1 MNNIIPIK
9 ELTIKEV
16 AARKLPKDIE
26 EGINSNWNILLTRY
40 PKMFN
45 GPVYST
51 LNMNNEDGKV
61 TLECELSD
69 YAHYKYSEIKDLG
82 EYACRNTYAGCVV
95 VSSDNRLFVSVNG
108 EGSEFVGKL
117 QIIGGVIDPNDRIIG
132 GSLESEDE
140 WKQNPLSPV
149 STALRELGE
158 EAGSEIGNSITE
170 IGTSYLVTN
179 GKKYGIHT
187 VVYSNLDSEA
197 IFSTFESFKK
207 KTGNN
212 EIEKLIS
219 FGKEDEDELQ
229 KYEGCQDLDV
239 VDLLR
244 TIMSER
250 CYLRDNQYT

>member
-1 MNNIIPIK
+1 MEEIMTQIIPLYEINFV
-9 ELTIKEV
+9 ELPP
-16 AARKLPKDIE
+16 RKLPEDIE
-26 EGINSNWNILLTRY
+26 DGVQDYWRELIVRY
-40 PKMFN
+40 PGMFN

-51 LNMNNEDGKV
+51 LNMNNEDGKA

-69 YAHYKYSEIKDLG
+69 YAHYKYSEITDMG

-117 QIIGGVIDPNDRIIG
+117 QIIGGAIDPNDRIIG

-158 EAGSEIGNSITE
+158 EVGSEIRNSITE
-170 IGTSYLVTN
+170 IGRSYLVTN
-179 GKKYGIHT
+179 GRKYGIHT
-187 VVYSNLDSEA
+187 VVYSCLNSEEIYA
-197 IFSTFESFKK
+197 AFESFKK

-212 EIEKLIS
+212 EIDKLVS
-219 FGKEDEDELQ
+219 FGKEDEEELI
-229 KYEGCQDLDV
+229 KYESCQDLDV
-239 VDLLR
+239 VDLMRLLL
-244 TIMSER
+244 SQNEG
-250 CYLRDNQYT
+250 

>member
-1 MNNIIPIK
+1 MEEIMTQIIPLYEINFV
-9 ELTIKEV
+9 ELPP
-16 AARKLPKDIE
+16 RKLPEDIE
-26 EGINSNWNILLTRY
+26 DGVQDYWSELIVRY
-40 PKMFN
+40 PGMFN

-69 YAHYKYSEIKDLG
+69 YAHYKYSEITDMG

-117 QIIGGVIDPNDRIIG
+117 QIIGGAIDPNDRIIG

-158 EAGSEIGNSITE
+158 EVGNEIGNSITD
-170 IGTSYLVTN
+170 IGRSYLVTN
-179 GKKYGIHT
+179 GRKYGIHT
-187 VVYSNLDSEA
+187 VVYSCLNSEEIYA
-197 IFSTFESFKK
+197 AFESFKK

-212 EIEKLIS
+212 EIDKLIS
-219 FGKEDEDELQ
+219 FGKEDQDELQ
-229 KYEGCQDLDV
+229 KYEPCQDLDV
-239 VDLLR
+239 VDLMRLLL
-244 TIMSER
+244 SQNEG
-250 CYLRDNQYT
+250 